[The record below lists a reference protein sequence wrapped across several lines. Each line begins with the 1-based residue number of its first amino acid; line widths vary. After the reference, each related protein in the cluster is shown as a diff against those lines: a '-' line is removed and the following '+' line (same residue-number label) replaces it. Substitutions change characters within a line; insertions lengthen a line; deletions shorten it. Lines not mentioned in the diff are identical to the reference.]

1 MFTRR
6 HLRPI
11 TLKISHTSSRAQSFT
26 FFCILVVLFVT
37 SSRSRVQTPLSND
50 GESRRRVENEMTFLA
65 FLLLFLFSSSSSS
78 TGTTRA
84 AMEETT
90 NLINDPFQST
100 SCRDAQMYCEQTITP
115 AIEQDST
122 LKQFLRDERKEAK
135 RTQSWE
141 SVVPEER
148 MKQMKVPET
157 LALGKFGVGVGVLL
171 LCFAF

>member
-78 TGTTRA
+78 TDTTPVPVDLLSRRA
-84 AMEETT
+84 NVLRT
-90 NLINDPFQST
+90 NNHTGNRARQHF
-100 SCRDAQMYCEQTITP
+100 E
-115 AIEQDST
+115 AIFT
-122 LKQFLRDERKEAK
+122 RR
-135 RTQSWE
+135 
-141 SVVPEER
+141 EER
-148 MKQMKVPET
+148 SK
-157 LALGKFGVGVGVLL
+157 ANAIVGIGRSRGANEADESAGD
-171 LCFAF
+171 FSAR